1 MIMSV
6 SKKRL
11 YLFLS
16 VKTIVITGTGV
27 SDKNINDVTREGF
40 YPNLSN
46 TL

>member
-6 SKKRL
+6 SKKQ

-16 VKTIVITGTGV
+16 VLRIVITSTGV
-27 SDKNINDVTREGF
+27 SDKNINNVTREGF